1 MKKIALAFLAFFI
14 TLQSSAQEFDTIRLP
29 EGETKITQE
38 LAKELLLYSYISM
51 TDSIIIGESMNFLDC
66 HHCNGFDYY
75 PYKDVDILRFRDQ
88 MDDWSVLSGL
98 RNNGFLYYI
107 ETPGECVDLDLA
119 KKLKLSSASNYIN
132 GYAIVRDENREYPPD
147 YGYLDDAGMFMRE
160 TDGRRYALINKQGKV
175 CIPFGKYDKIKGG
188 VYDNL
193 IPVCKQG
200 KWGFADLNGNIKIKI
215 QYSDV
220 RHFSEGLAAVKKD
233 GKWGYID
240 TKGVEKI
247 PFKYVDAYPFKN
259 GVAVVRR
266 EGTVDEYC
274 DASTIPGGLAVGLV
288 DHEGHSTYD
297 FYGREA
303 SNGMSI
309 QEYAGVY
316 VDDITGSQGYA
327 KYTYYERSGGRVKHG
342 YYVFV
347 NDTYIIEGHYKDGEK
362 HGRWLKIKR
371 DQNVLDWSTQ
381 LDFIKRYNPIIK
393 KKDPSLPGYYEGNQ
407 LFIVGKDTINPYYID
422 LPFRHWEF
430 NNNHINY
437 KYGIPS
443 GDFVFEGIYSHCS
456 NGRVDANV
464 EVEGIG
470 GCAGPF
476 DSDLSIPVDKEGN
489 VSGNIILGSIPF
501 NEEYSNI
508 IPIEITLTF
517 YKGVP
522 MRIIS
527 YNESTGEKRKVF
539 EYEGFS
545 SIEEIEEIVSGG
557 KTLYRIGDYY
567 YKIEPKDPR
576 YPFDIIDIDKYP
588 DCISKPL
595 SFLLN
600 LPASWPVPNVKS
612 PQLNFFRRAS
622 WADLKGVYYTQYRK
636 YFTSE
641 KEFDDAYSIGEG
653 AFMQIVYEKQDE
665 LKRNAFQQ
673 YQHLFC
679 DNKDFNTYYSKGEEL
694 FAKEIAIR
702 DSLHSHYLL
711 SKDWFVNFC
720 DYHETQSSGVQPEE
734 ELRVRQKEFEKVKV
748 YFINPQDFVKYY
760 FKGHDSISVE
770 IEQRSNMFEN
780 SIDPFSKSPLFK
792 DFNEFLEYYCKGN
805 ASLAITN
812 RIQANKAHV
821 NGQFG
826 NLFIDMSVFDSLY
839 EQGEDLF
846 MQEAAFRKFRT
857 KIEEFSEINLKGATT
872 SKKDAIKQYLDFVNE
887 CTEISQK
894 AYPRIVKLMV
904 TSNEKMSKE
913 WSSNGK
919 YFKSEIE
926 FYEAYISENYKE
938 ILKSKKK

>member
-1 MKKIALAFLAFFI
+1 MKKLVFLVLVFI
-14 TLQSSAQEFDTIRLP
+14 CSVAYAHDYDTIKLRN
-29 EGETKITQE
+29 ENVTITPD
-38 LAKELLLYSYISM
+38 LAKELLLYSYI
-51 TDSIIIGESMNFLDC
+51 TINDSLIIGESMNYQTCHYCDGWGGMMYLKYYELDR
-66 HHCNGFDYY
+66 
-75 PYKDVDILRFRDQ
+75 LRFQDQ
-88 MDDWSVLSGL
+88 MEDWGIIITGESLDNFYIDESSKYTSVS
-98 RNNGFLYYI
+98 
-107 ETPGECVDLDLA
+107 D
-119 KKLKLSSASNYIN
+119 YIN
-132 GYAIVRDENREYPPD
+132 GYAIVRDGRNEGYYDKSLIRES
-147 YGYLDDAGMFMRE
+147 
-160 TDGRRYALINKQGKV
+160 DGRHYALINKQGKV

-200 KWGFADLNGNIKIKI
+200 KWGFSDPNGNIKIKI

-240 TKGVEKI
+240 TKGEEKI
-247 PFKYVDAYPFKN
+247 LFKYVDAYPFKN

-266 EGTVDEYC
+266 EGTVGEYC

-297 FYGREA
+297 FYGRNA
-303 SNGMSI
+303 SNEMSI

-327 KYTYYERSGGRVKHG
+327 KYTYYERSGRRVKHG

-347 NDTYIIEGHYKDGEK
+347 NDTYIIEGHYKDGNK
-362 HGRWLKIKR
+362 HGGWLRLKR
-371 DQNVLDWSTQ
+371 DRNVLDWSTQ
-381 LDFIKRYNPIIK
+381 QDFINKYKPITKKR
-393 KKDPSLPGYYEGNQ
+393 DPSLPGYYYGNQ
-407 LFIVGKDTINPYYID
+407 LFIIGKDTINPIYTD
-422 LPFRHWEF
+422 WPFRH
-430 NNNHINY
+430 NLLGSHIIVNY
-437 KYGIPS
+437 VNGIPQ
-443 GDFVFEGIYSHCS
+443 GDFEYVDDLELYSHCS
-456 NGRVDANV
+456 KNIIDRGVDISGLYN
-464 EVEGIG
+464 EFWGEGPEMTLPI
-470 GCAGPF
+470 
-476 DSDLSIPVDKEGN
+476 DENGN
-489 VSGNIILGSIPF
+489 VSGSISVF
-501 NEEYSNI
+501 LYGGV
-508 IPIEITLTF
+508 PIEITLTF

-527 YNESTGEKRKVF
+527 YNESTGEKKIVF

-545 SIEEIEEIVSGG
+545 SIEEIEEVVSGG
-557 KTLYRIGDYY
+557 MPLYKIGNYY

-600 LPASWPVPNVKS
+600 LPASWPVPDVKS

-653 AFMQIVYEKQDE
+653 TFMRIVYEKQDE
-665 LKRNAFQQ
+665 LKHNAFQQ

-694 FAKEIAIR
+694 YTKEIAIR

-711 SKDWFVNFC
+711 SKDWFADFC
-720 DYHETQSSGVQPEE
+720 DYYKTHSSGVQPEE
-734 ELRVRQKEFEKVKV
+734 ELRERQKEFEKNKE
-748 YFINPQDFVKYY
+748 YFINSEDFVKYY
-760 FKGHDSISVE
+760 AEDPDNISVE
-770 IEQRSNMFEN
+770 VEQRQNMFKN
-780 SIDPFSKSPLFK
+780 SIDSFSKSPLFK
-792 DFNEFLEYYCKGN
+792 DLNEFLKYYCKGN
-805 ASLAITN
+805 VSLEISN
-812 RIQANKAHV
+812 RIQANKARI
-821 NGQFG
+821 NGQYG
-826 NLFIDMSVFDSLY
+826 NLFIDMSDFDSFY
-839 EQGEDLF
+839 KQGKDLF
-846 MQEAAFRKFRT
+846 MQETAFRKFRT
-857 KIEEFSEINLKGATT
+857 KIEEFSKLKLKEATT
-872 SKKDAIKQYLDFVNE
+872 SKKEAIKQYLVFVNE

-904 TSNEKMSKE
+904 HSNEKMSKE
-913 WSSNGK
+913 WSSNGH
-919 YFKSEIE
+919 YFNNEVD

-938 ILKSKKK
+938 ILNNRKK

>member
-1 MKKIALAFLAFFI
+1 MKKQVLLVLFFI
-14 TLQSSAQEFDTIRLP
+14 CSVAYAHDYDTIKLRN
-29 EGETKITQE
+29 ENVTITPD
-38 LAKELLLYSYISM
+38 LAKKLLLYSYI
-51 TDSIIIGESMNFLDC
+51 TINDSLIIGESMNYQACHSCDGWGGMMYLKYYELDR
-66 HHCNGFDYY
+66 
-75 PYKDVDILRFRDQ
+75 LRFQDQ
-88 MDDWSVLSGL
+88 MEDWGIIITDESLNDFYIDKSSKYTSVS
-98 RNNGFLYYI
+98 
-107 ETPGECVDLDLA
+107 D
-119 KKLKLSSASNYIN
+119 YIN
-132 GYAIVRDENREYPPD
+132 GYAIVRDGQNEGYYNKSLIRES
-147 YGYLDDAGMFMRE
+147 
-160 TDGRRYALINKQGKV
+160 DGRHYALINKQGKF

-200 KWGFADLNGNIKIKI
+200 KWGFADPNGNIKIKI

-297 FYGREA
+297 FYGKEA

-316 VDDITGSQGYA
+316 VDDIAGSQGYA
-327 KYTYYERSGGRVKHG
+327 KYTYYERGGERVKHG

-347 NDTYIIEGHYKDGEK
+347 NETYIIEGHYKDGYK
-362 HGRWLKIKR
+362 HGGWLRLKR
-371 DQNVLDWSTQ
+371 DRKVLDWSAQ
-381 LDFIKRYNPIIK
+381 QDFINIYNPITK
-393 KKDPSLPGYYEGNQ
+393 KRDPNLPGYYYGNQ
-407 LFIVGKDTINPYYID
+407 LFIIGKDTVNPIYTD
-422 LPFRHWEF
+422 WPFRH
-430 NNNHINY
+430 NILGSHSIVNY
-437 KYGIPS
+437 VNGIPH
-443 GDFVFEGIYSHCS
+443 GDFEFEGIYSSCS

-545 SIEEIEEIVSGG
+545 SIEEIEEVVSGG
-557 KTLYRIGDYY
+557 KTLYKIGNYY

-576 YPFDIIDIDKYP
+576 YPFDIIDIDKYS

-600 LPASWPVPNVKS
+600 LPASWPVPDVKS
-612 PQLNFFRRAS
+612 PQLNFFKRAS

-653 AFMQIVYEKQDE
+653 TFMRIVYEKQDE
-665 LKRNAFQQ
+665 LKHNAFQQ

-720 DYHETQSSGVQPEE
+720 DYHETHSSGIQPEE
-734 ELRVRQKEFEKVKV
+734 ELRERQIEFEKNKE
-748 YFINPQDFVKYY
+748 YFLNPQDFVKYY
-760 FKGHDSISVE
+760 VKGHDSISVE
-770 IEQRSNMFEN
+770 VEQRNNMFEN

-792 DFNEFLEYYCKGN
+792 NLNEFLEYYCKGN
-805 ASLAITN
+805 ASLAISN
-812 RIQANKAHV
+812 RIQANKARI
-821 NGQFG
+821 NGQYG
-826 NLFIDMSVFDSLY
+826 NLFIDMNVFDSFY
-839 EQGEDLF
+839 KQGKDLF

-857 KIEEFSEINLKGATT
+857 KIEEFSKLKLKEATT
-872 SKKDAIKQYLDFVNE
+872 SKKEAIKQYLVFVNE

-913 WSSNGK
+913 WSSNGH
-919 YFKSEIE
+919 YFNNEVD

-938 ILKSKKK
+938 TLNNRKK